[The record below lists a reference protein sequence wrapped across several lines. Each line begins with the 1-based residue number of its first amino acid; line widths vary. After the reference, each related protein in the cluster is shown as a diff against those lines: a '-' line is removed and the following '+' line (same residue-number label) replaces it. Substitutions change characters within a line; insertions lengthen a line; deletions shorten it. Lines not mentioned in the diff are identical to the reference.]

1 MQSLGRHAREWHR
14 SKTPMKLI
22 VRISLLVSLLICTV
36 SCATRPA
43 SGSASEVATAM
54 SLSDL
59 AAGHY
64 VAHRA
69 WPQNRAQ
76 LEQRWNK
83 MVYLSHG
90 ELAPEKSWEL
100 AAFFSRFTLLEL
112 QPSGPDLMVHYRV
125 ASGRKSADHTLH
137 LKPGPTVDA
146 ILQTAVV
153 R

>member
-1 MQSLGRHAREWHR
+1 
-14 SKTPMKLI
+14 MKLLLHS
-22 VRISLLVSLLICTV
+22 VLLVSLLCGAA
-36 SCATRPA
+36 SCASRPSTTGA
-43 SGSASEVATAM
+43 AVSGSAASDLATAM

-59 AAGHY
+59 VASHY